1 MRILLLLS
9 FCALLY
15 SPVPSASEPEI
26 VLHLVC
32 TSGDGDSPQGKS
44 SREFAD
50 RIFKASSGR
59 IKVNVFY
66 QNELGGQNEL
76 LDQLMKGNVHFMLEW
91 PLTAYDQRLAL
102 GFLPYLVIG
111 WDDAFTAFDRSGW
124 LRGLIE
130 PLFEENG
137 LKFLGPY
144 PEGFGGI
151 GTRGR
156 YATNFND
163 AQGIKVRSQTIF
175 PLPQTMKA
183 MGFEAVPIDWSEV
196 YTSIQTGIVDG
207 DSGNVIYWDYEYF
220 GDVLDYFV
228 HSKQNFAFSILSM
241 NLATWDALDE
251 DDQAIIANAAADMV
265 ARQFAAAKAEDEKW
279 IRTAQENGMEYIVPS
294 DAEIAAWVEKVRREI
309 WPLAEEAYGSDIMNK
324 IRQNASVPHD

>member
-1 MRILLLLS
+1 MKQLLTLIFVLGMGAVTS
-9 FCALLY
+9 QAT
-15 SPVPSASEPEI
+15 EPDTI
-26 VLHLVC
+26 LHLVC
-32 TSGDGDSPQGKS
+32 TSGDGDSPQGIS
-44 SREFAD
+44 SREFAEE
-50 RIFKASSGR
+50 IAQTSNGR
-59 IKVNVFY
+59 IRVNVFY

-111 WDDAFTAFDRSGW
+111 WEDAFTAFDEGGW
-124 LRGLIE
+124 LRDLID

-156 YATNFND
+156 YATNVAD

-196 YTSIQTGIVDG
+196 YTSIQTGVVDG

-241 NLATWDALDE
+241 NFATWDALDSA
-251 DDQAIIANAAADMV
+251 DQRVIGTAASNMMT
-265 ARQFAAAKAEDEKW
+265 RQFAAARAEDEKW

-294 DAEIAAWVEKVRREI
+294 DAEMAAWVKKVRAEI
-309 WPLAEEAYGSDIMNK
+309 WPLAEEAYGSEIMDK
-324 IRQNASVPHD
+324 IRANASAPQ